1 MASLYELTGSV
12 LKLNELLLEGELDEE
27 MIRGAL
33 ENANED
39 IAIKL
44 ENYAKFMKNLES
56 DIEGLKKEEKRLHD
70 KKEVLENTIARM
82 KSAMMDAMILS
93 GQPKIKRD
101 GSLFSFTIQ
110 KNPASVVLDTD
121 SLDDIP
127 EEYLIPQEPKVNK
140 KAMMEDLK
148 NGKALKGIAHLVQT
162 ASLRIR

>member
-56 DIEGLKKEEKRLHD
+56 DIEGLKKEEERLHD
-70 KKEVLENTIARM
+70 KRKALENTIARM
-82 KSAMMDAMILS
+82 KKAMMDAMIVS
-93 GQPKIKRD
+93 GQPKIKRE
-101 GSLFSFTIQ
+101 GGLFSFSIQ

-127 EEYLIPQEPKVNK
+127 EEYLIPQEPKINK
-140 KAMMEDLK
+140 KAMIDDLK
-148 NGKALKGIAHLVQT
+148 DGKNLSGIAHLEQ
-162 ASLRIR
+162 SESIRIR